1 MLKKIVITLIS
12 ASLMLMG
19 IKPAMA
25 DTIIENVARTGKL
38 TVGTSFDLIPYAYYN
53 EKDEL
58 VGYSID
64 IVKLIQQELE
74 KELSRPVELNFV
86 EANTIEETIPKMMM
100 GEIDI
105 ACNKVFTWE
114 RDKYVDYT
122 IRYSVS
128 GIRLL
133 IPKNSSLASNDSWAG
148 KKIGIPPLTFVEDAI
163 QLAHPD
169 VTLVEIE
176 TVKDGVKALQDGT
189 VDALAGDVVILDG
202 VRQEIDPDGFEFFPK
217 FSENPYARYG
227 VACIVPQN
235 NSAFLHIANKRI
247 AKMMEGYIIGD
258 QESVEM
264 VNKWIGPEGV
274 VNKIDP
280 NVVKD
285 FYQNIMLEYEQIPF
299 SGQ

>member
-1 MLKKIVITLIS
+1 MLKKLVITLVS

-19 IKPAMA
+19 IKPVMA

-74 KELSRPVELNFV
+74 KELSRPIELNFV
-86 EANTIEETIPKMMM
+86 ETNTIEETIPKIMM

-105 ACNKVFTWE
+105 ACNNVFTWE

-122 IRYSVS
+122 MRYSVS

-169 VTLVEIE
+169 VTLVKIE
-176 TVKDGVKALQDGT
+176 TVKDGVKALKDGT

-227 VACIVPQN
+227 VACMVPQN
-235 NSAFLHIANKRI
+235 NSAFLNIANKRI

-258 QESVEM
+258 KESVEM
-264 VNKWIGPEGV
+264 VNKWMGPEGV
-274 VNKIDP
+274 INKIDP
-280 NVVKD
+280 DLIKQ

-299 SGQ
+299 SNQ